1 MNTRSATRQT
11 NRLLKSWAVL
21 IGSAVMA
28 TTSAKA
34 DDTSR
39 FETADADSSGS
50 LTLAEFKNALP
61 GKQPPHVV
69 EKKFNHADADDNNL
83 VDLAEWLAF
92 REEVEQE
99 ITDKEKHT
107 ARFNE
112 ADLDDDGFLSYE
124 EFRATVK
131 GKKPLIEVRKRYLRA
146 DTSGDLQIS
155 LDEWLDMSGDD
166 LEKPFKHTK
175 FALADLNGDNQLT
188 PEEFATTFPRKT
200 PRKTVLKKF
209 NNEDENDDGYLTR
222 DEWNPGGKGHD
233 KSV

>member
-34 DDTSR
+34 NDTRR
-39 FETADADSSGS
+39 FESADADSSGS
-50 LTLAEFKNALP
+50 LSLPEFKNALP
-61 GKQPPHVV
+61 GKQPAHVV
-69 EKKFNHADADDNNL
+69 EKKFNRADADDNEL
-83 VDLAEWLAF
+83 VTLDEWLAF
-92 REEVEQE
+92 REDVEQE
-99 ITDKEKHT
+99 ITDKEKYT

-112 ADLDDDGFLSYE
+112 ADLDDDGFLSYD
-124 EFRATVK
+124 EFRSTVR
-131 GKKPLIEVRKRYLRA
+131 GKKPLIEVRKRFLRVE
-146 DTSGDLQIS
+146 TSGDLLVS
-155 LDEWLDMSGDD
+155 LDEWLAMSGDD
-166 LEKPFKHTK
+166 LEKPFKHSK
-175 FALADLNGDNQLT
+175 FDLADLNGDDQLT

-209 NNEDENDDGYLTR
+209 NNEDDNDDGYLTR
-222 DEWNPGGKGHD
+222 DEWNPGGKG